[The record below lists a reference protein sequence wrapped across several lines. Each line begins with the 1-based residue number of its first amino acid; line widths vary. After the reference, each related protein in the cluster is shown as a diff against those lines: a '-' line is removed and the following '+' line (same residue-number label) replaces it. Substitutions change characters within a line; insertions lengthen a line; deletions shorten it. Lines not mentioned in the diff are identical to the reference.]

1 MTKDIKFLIGAF
13 LISILVIVGVA
24 FLLTKSSQS
33 QAETPTGD
41 ISDLTISPVSYEL
54 GDVAIDGGI
63 VSKDYE
69 VVNSTSGKLILKKI
83 ATSCMCTTASVQIGD
98 KTTKFFGM
106 EGHGDAN
113 PPVNLE
119 IPAGQKAK
127 VTVKFDPAAH
137 GPQGVGPFD
146 RIVWLYFAEGVK
158 ELTFKGVV
166 IAQ

>member
-1 MTKDIKFLIGAF
+1 MV
-13 LISILVIVGVA
+13 SILVIIGVA
-24 FLLTKSSQS
+24 FLLSKNSQS
-33 QAETPTGD
+33 QAETPSED
-41 ISDLTISPVSYEL
+41 ISGLTVSPESYEL
-54 GDVAIDGGI
+54 GDVAINGGI

-69 VVNSTSGKLILKKI
+69 VENSTSGKLTLKKI
-83 ATSCMCTTASVQIGD
+83 ATSCMCTTASIQIGD

-137 GPQGVGPFD
+137 GPEGVGPFD
-146 RIVWLYFAEGVK
+146 RIVWLYFAQGTK
-158 ELTFKGVV
+158 ELTFNGVV
-166 IAQ
+166 VAQ